1 MSVGLIEPNVTAV
14 LLTDGTWYAV
24 EPDSFYTDSFE
35 YLEDLS
41 QLLSNADCDASL
53 IVNQNADDIIG
64 FSFTIK
70 GAPESERII
79 GSVRSIVAVKVVRQ

>member
-35 YLEDLS
+35 Y
-41 QLLSNADCDASL
+41 LSNADCDASL